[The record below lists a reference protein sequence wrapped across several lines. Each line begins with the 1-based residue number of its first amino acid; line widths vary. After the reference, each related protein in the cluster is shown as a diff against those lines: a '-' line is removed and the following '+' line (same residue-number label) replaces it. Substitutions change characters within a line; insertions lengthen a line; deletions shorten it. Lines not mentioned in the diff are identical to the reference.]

1 MRISEHGFDE
11 LESDDISV
19 RAAVEGVQAAIVVE
33 DYPEFGKGPS
43 VLVLQSD
50 RDGDPIHVVWEIPK
64 GHTCPAVLVT
74 AYRPDPTRWNNDFTE
89 RKS

>member
-19 RAAVEGVQAAIVVE
+19 RSAVEGVQAAIVVE

-43 VLVLQSD
+43 VLVVQSD
-50 RDGDPIHVVWEIPK
+50 REGESDSCSMG
-64 GHTCPAVLVT
+64 
-74 AYRPDPTRWNNDFTE
+74 NSE
-89 RKS
+89 RTYTSRSFGYSVSS

>member
-1 MRISEHGFDE
+1 VRISEHGFDE

-50 RDGDPIHVVWEIPK
+50 RDGDPIHVVER
-64 GHTCPAVLVT
+64 
-74 AYRPDPTRWNNDFTE
+74 AYMSRG
-89 RKS
+89 SGYSVSS